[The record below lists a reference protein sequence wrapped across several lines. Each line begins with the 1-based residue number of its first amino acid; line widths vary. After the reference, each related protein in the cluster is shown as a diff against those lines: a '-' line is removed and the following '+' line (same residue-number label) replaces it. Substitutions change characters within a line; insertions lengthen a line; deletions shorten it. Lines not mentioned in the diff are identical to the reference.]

1 MAKIFSPDDKDLNK
15 SPRVTRER
23 AFSDVD
29 LTLDARVAPTYS
41 SGDGDVLRKVDA
53 AAVKQSLKNLL
64 LTNRF
69 EKPFRPA
76 FGGDLGGLLFEMMD
90 ETTADKMIQQIRAS
104 VKRFE
109 PRAIIT
115 NLKIVATPDYNQIS
129 VVIEFRVVNSQVS
142 DTLRIKIADGGGAIP
157 VVLPVTATPVPDEIL
172 LSEAGSRLLT
182 FDGLLLRTDE
192 LGIIPGAILT
202 VYDPLEFQLLTEDPN
217 PALNELVLINEDA

>member
-1 MAKIFSPDDKDLNK
+1 MAKIFSPDDKDPNK

-23 AFSDVD
+23 TFSDVD
-29 LTLDARVAPTYS
+29 LTLDARIAPTYA
-41 SGDGDVLRKVDA
+41 SGDGDVLRKTDA

-76 FGGDLGGLLFEMMD
+76 YGGDLGGLLFEMMD
-90 ETTADKMIQQIRAS
+90 ETTADKMIQQIRSA

-115 NLKIVATPDYNQIS
+115 NLKIVATPNYNEIS

-142 DTLRIKIADGGGAIP
+142 DTLRIKIADGGGALP
-157 VVLPVTATPVPDEIL
+157 VVLPVTTTPAPDEIL
-172 LSEAGSRLLT
+172 LSEAGSRMLT

-202 VYDPLEFQLLTEDPN
+202 VPDEVQLLTQGEI
-217 PALNELVLINEDA
+217 VLIVEQV